1 MMSNWCPMVVI
12 NSMNACS
19 GETGMPKEKK
29 HKAKTSIPGSFHLFS
44 FLFQLARRAPTSL
57 EADAGQIRC
66 SLDSGRSCCSL
77 KIVTAV
83 IPQSMAQTLS
93 SEPFSPVH
101 GILRTGERNSMKH
114 VLSWHTIMSWLNISL
129 SEKIR
134 SWMCYE
140 NVWSRMW
147 TRQKAGKHIVGT

>member
-1 MMSNWCPMVVI
+1 MMSSWCPMVVI
-12 NSMNACS
+12 NPMNACS

-29 HKAKTSIPGSFHLFS
+29 HKANTSIPGSCHLFS

-83 IPQSMAQTLS
+83 IPQSMAQHFLLS
-93 SEPFSPVH
+93 FFRQYMAFWEQGNETPW
-101 GILRTGERNSMKH
+101 SMSSVDTQAWVDWTYYSVKRLDPGCATRMCDQECEH
-114 VLSWHTIMSWLNISL
+114 VRRLVSTS
-129 SEKIR
+129 
-134 SWMCYE
+134 
-140 NVWSRMW
+140 
-147 TRQKAGKHIVGT
+147 